1 MILLSFLCV
10 IYNKKYEVFNFQLI
24 QHLAWHILCNML
36 NISYLLCWMWNH
48 FWFLHL
54 QESHLLIQSLQ
65 PGSWSIYFN
74 GFILDGSART
84 IRSLKLGNLLYEQ
97 KTESLGNISTTLA
110 LSVIIGR
117 CFLIIELMLGPSGF
131 YCVVNITG
139 FILLFALFCWTVDLG
154 WFLIFSKALIIS
166 FGLWLRAVK

>member
-1 MILLSFLCV
+1 MKHFVQYAKYIIFVVLNVKSFL
-10 IYNKKYEVFNFQLI
+10 ILI
-24 QHLAWHILCNML
+24 FFVVKHSKDDIWSIK
-36 NISYLLCWMWNH
+36 
-48 FWFLHL
+48 FLHL

-117 CFLIIELMLGPSGF
+117 CFLIIELMLGPSRF

>member
-1 MILLSFLCV
+1 MTHFVQYAKYIIFVVLNVKSFL
-10 IYNKKYEVFNFQLI
+10 ILI
-24 QHLAWHILCNML
+24 FFVVKHSKDDIWSIK
-36 NISYLLCWMWNH
+36 
-48 FWFLHL
+48 FLHL

-139 FILLFALFCWTVDLG
+139 FILLFALFC
-154 WFLIFSKALIIS
+154 
-166 FGLWLRAVK
+166 